1 MNSKR
6 HRHSWIRGWL
16 PKEPTLHTHQAPADP
31 KNSLM
36 VRWMARAIV
45 LGAVASGVLGVFG
58 AQTGLDQ
65 GVGGLVWSV
74 FVAAIAPVAVAV
86 AIFLARRKEA
96 QHGRIGI

>member
-16 PKEPTLHTHQAPADP
+16 PKEPTLQVHQAPADP

-58 AQTGLDQ
+58 AQMGLDQ
-65 GVGGLVWSV
+65 GVGGYFWSV
-74 FVAAIAPVAVAV
+74 FVAAIAPVAVAF
-86 AIFLARRKEA
+86 AIFLAKQKEA
-96 QHGRIGI
+96 QQRRLET